1 MAITLKAARVNAG
14 LAQSEAAKRLNI
26 SESTLSK
33 WERGKSFP
41 NVRNIID
48 IEQVYGM
55 PYGEIIFLPKQTD
68 KP

>member
-33 WERGKSFP
+33 WESGKSFP

>member
-1 MAITLKAARVNAG
+1 MAITLRAARVNAG
-14 LAQSEAAKRLNI
+14 LSQLEAAKRLNI
-26 SESTLSK
+26 SEAKLSR
-33 WERGKSFP
+33 WESGKSFP

-48 IEQVYGM
+48 IEQVYGK

>member
-33 WERGKSFP
+33 WESGKSFP

-55 PYGEIIFLPKQTD
+55 PYGEIIFLPKLTD